1 MNTTGDTVVTEYV
14 VSRDGTR
21 IAYEARGR
29 GPALILVDGAFC
41 YRGFGPMR
49 KLAARLANDF
59 RVICYDRRAR
69 GESGDTPPYDIER
82 EIEDIDALLAV
93 VGGHAHLYGISSGAA
108 LALAAAATRFPIDR
122 VALYEPPFMVGP
134 HARKDLPSENERHT
148 MLTRLL
154 EEDRRGDAVKYY
166 MCDVIGMP
174 RLMASVFQF
183 LPMWKKLESVAPSL
197 PYDSTIMG
205 NFALPQARAAQIK
218 VPTLVMHGSKTWPV
232 LGDAARATATALPVG
247 QHRTLAGQTHNVSAA
262 ALAPV
267 LQEFFR
273 S

>member
-1 MNTTGDTVVTEYV
+1 MTEFV

-21 IAYEARGR
+21 IAYETSGR

-41 YRGFGPMR
+41 YREFGPMR
-49 KLAARLANDF
+49 KLAALLARDF
-59 RVICYDRRAR
+59 RVVCYDRRAR
-69 GESGDTPPYDIER
+69 GESGDTPPYAVER
-82 EIEDIDALLAV
+82 ELEDLDALLGV
-93 VGGHAHLYGISSGAA
+93 VGSHAHLYGISSGAA
-108 LALAAAATRFPIDR
+108 LALAAAASRFPVDR
-122 VALYEPPFMVGP
+122 LALYEPPFMVGP
-134 HARKDLPSENERHT
+134 HARQNLPSEQERHT

-174 RLMASVFQF
+174 RLMASVFQL
-183 LPMWKKLESVAPSL
+183 LPMWKKLKSVAPSL

-205 NFALPQARAAQIK
+205 NFELPQQRAAQIRI
-218 VPTLVMHGSKTWPV
+218 PTLVMHGSKTWPV

-247 QHRTLAGQTHNVSAA
+247 RHRTLAGQTHNVNAA

-267 LQEFFR
+267 LNEFFR

>member
-1 MNTTGDTVVTEYV
+1 VTDFV
-14 VSRDGTR
+14 TSRDGTR
-21 IAYEARGR
+21 IAYEIAGD

-41 YRGFGPMR
+41 YREFGPMR
-49 KLAARLANDF
+49 KLAALLSRSF

-69 GESGDTPPYDIER
+69 GESGDTRPYAMER
-82 EIEDIDALLAV
+82 EVEDIDALLGV

-134 HARKDLPSENERHT
+134 HARRDLPSATERHNV
-148 MLTRLL
+148 LTRML
-154 EEDRRGDAVKYY
+154 EADRRGDAVKYY

-174 RLMASVFQF
+174 RFMTAIFQF
-183 LPMWKKLESVAPSL
+183 LPMWKKLKSVATSL
-197 PYDSTIMG
+197 PYDSAIMG
-205 NFALPQARAAQIK
+205 NFSLPLELASKIK

-232 LGDAARATATALPVG
+232 LGDAARATATAVPVG
-247 QHRTLAGQTHNVSAA
+247 HHHVLDGQTHNVNPAV
-262 ALAPV
+262 LAPV
-267 LQEFFR
+267 LSDFFR

>member
-1 MNTTGDTVVTEYV
+1 MTEFV

-21 IAYEARGR
+21 IAYESAGQ
-29 GPALILVDGAFC
+29 GAALILIDGAFC
-41 YRGFGPMR
+41 FRGFGPMR
-49 KLAARLANDF
+49 KLAALLARDF

-69 GESGDTPPYDIER
+69 GESGDTPPYTIER
-82 EIEDIDALLAV
+82 ELEDIDALLSVA
-93 VGGHAHLYGISSGAA
+93 GGHAHLYGISSGAA

-134 HARKDLPSENERHT
+134 NARQNLPSESERHT

-154 EEDRRGDAVKYY
+154 EAERRSDAVKYY

-174 RLMASVFQF
+174 RFMASIFQL
-183 LPMWKKLESVAPSL
+183 LPMWKKLKSVASSL

-205 NFALPQARAAQIK
+205 NFALPQQRAAQIK

-232 LGDAARATATALPVG
+232 LGDAARATARAVPIG
-247 QHRTLAGQTHNVSAA
+247 QHRTLDGQTHNVSAA
-262 ALAPV
+262 SLAPV
-267 LQEFFR
+267 LSEFFR